1 MADSMDIAM
10 SLEQPL
16 RPQRRNFHSFT
27 ISGTVFEVET
37 RYVNLRAVGQG
48 SYGLVCSADDTVTG
62 NRVAIKKVS
71 DMFADLVDAKRILRE
86 IKLLKHLGDH
96 ENVIGLVDISVMPP
110 HTMDFKDI
118 YIVTELFECDL
129 DRIVSSNQPLS
140 DQHAQYF
147 LYQILRGIK
156 YIHSANVLHRD
167 LKPSNLLVNSNC
179 DLAICDFGL
188 ARGVNTEYEDTLTE
202 YVVTRWYRAP
212 ELLTDSRYY
221 GSGVDVWSIG
231 CIFGEI
237 LSRRPIFQGKD
248 YMHQLQ
254 VIIEILGTPSA
265 SEIDFISNPSAR
277 RAIQSFGRHR
287 KRSLIKMSQFHGAN
301 PLAIDLLQRML
312 VFDPRGRITID
323 EALEHP
329 YLADLHDENEVP
341 VASSMFDL
349 SFEHGYRAE
358 MPKDVM
364 QRLIFDDMITFH
376 PEETFYTA
384 QNSARSDISSSSRS
398 SSSSLPVPTGPA
410 HQYHQSFPRVSSKGR
425 QRTAGAAAHAHSH
438 K

>member
-1 MADSMDIAM
+1 MDIAM
-10 SLEQPL
+10 SLEQPV
-16 RPQRRNFHSFT
+16 RPPRRSFHSFN
-27 ISGTVFEVET
+27 IGGIGGTTFEVET

-48 SYGLVCSADDTVTG
+48 SYGFVCSADDVVTG
-62 NRVAIKKVS
+62 NKVAIKKVS

-110 HTMDFKDI
+110 HTLDFKDI

-129 DRIVSSNQPLS
+129 DRIVSSSQPLS

-156 YIHSANVLHRD
+156 YVHSANVLHRD
-167 LKPSNLLVNSNC
+167 LKPSNLLVKSNC

-212 ELLTDSRYY
+212 ELLTDSKYY

-237 LSRRPIFQGKD
+237 LARRPILQGRD

-254 VIIEILGTPSA
+254 VIIEVLGTPSA
-265 SEIDFISNPSAR
+265 SDMDFITNPSAR
-277 RAIQSFGRHR
+277 RAIQAFGRHR
-287 KRSLIKMSQFHGAN
+287 KRSLIKMSQFHGCN

-329 YLADLHDENEVP
+329 YLADLHDETEVP

-349 SFEHGYRAE
+349 RFEQGYKAE

-364 QRLIFDDMITFH
+364 QRLIFEDMVAYH

-384 QNSARSDISSSSRS
+384 QNSARSDASSSSRS
-398 SSSSLPVPTGPA
+398 SSSSLPVSSGPA
-410 HQYHQSFPRVSSKGR
+410 SHQYHQNFPRVSHAGR
-425 QRTAGAAAHAHSH
+425 QRATGAAQAH